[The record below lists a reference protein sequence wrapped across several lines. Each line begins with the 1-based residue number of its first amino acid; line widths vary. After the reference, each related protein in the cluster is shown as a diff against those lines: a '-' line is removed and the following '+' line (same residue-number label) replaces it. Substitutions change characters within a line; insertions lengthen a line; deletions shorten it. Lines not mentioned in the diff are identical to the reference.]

1 MIGYTWFKTPDSNC
15 FHCVEQHKGSIKE
28 LYSFEQLASEE
39 GFVIAPFSP
48 TTNCPIVVLHP
59 DECSTHSFPT
69 LESCELYLHQ
79 PQNEHQRKAYA
90 EVFRKFHTALLKQQF
105 SKLVLSRTEEYPL
118 HITEEQAKQLFLHAC
133 ARYPHLFVALINTP
147 KTGLWLMATPETLI
161 EQTEEGWQ
169 TMALAGTQKIEK
181 EWFSSLKTGESPHDL
196 AVVWQEKEQKEQQIV
211 TDYIVDCLKKVDAK
225 ISISKPHTV
234 FSAELAHLRT
244 DISFHLT
251 NKTQLGKLLNSLHPT
266 PAVCC
271 LPQQEAK
278 EFILKNEGYHR
289 KYYSGFVGMMN
300 VNNFKTHLFVTL
312 RCLNIA
318 QEHITFYAGGGL
330 LAASKEENEW
340 QETENKL
347 RTMKDL
353 FVEQ

>member
-15 FHCVEQHKGSIKE
+15 FHCVEQHNGSIRE
-28 LYSFEQLASEE
+28 LYSFDQLAGEE

-59 DECSTHSFPT
+59 DECSTHSIPT
-69 LESCELYLHQ
+69 LEKCELYLNQ
-79 PQNEHQRKAYA
+79 PNNPPQRKAYS
-90 EVFRKFHTALLKQQF
+90 EVFGKFHAALLNQQF
-105 SKLVLSRTEEYPL
+105 SKLVLSRTEEHTL
-118 HITEEQAKQLFLHAC
+118 HITEDQAKQLFLHAC
-133 ARYPHLFVALINTP
+133 AKYPHLFVALINTP
-147 KTGLWLMATPETLI
+147 TTGIWLMATPETLI
-161 EQTEEGWQ
+161 EQTEEGWK
-169 TMALAGTQKIEK
+169 TMALAGTQRIEK
-181 EWFSSLKTGESPHDL
+181 KCFCSVNTGDSPQNL

-211 TDYIVDCLKKVDAK
+211 TDYIVECLKKVDTK
-225 ISISKPHTV
+225 ISVSKPHTV

-266 PAVCC
+266 PAVCG

>member
-15 FHCVEQHKGSIKE
+15 FHCVEQHNGSIRE
-28 LYSFEQLASEE
+28 LYSFDQLAGEE
-39 GFVIAPFSP
+39 GFVIAPFST

-59 DECSTHSFPT
+59 DECSTHSIPT
-69 LESCELYLHQ
+69 LEKCELYLNQ
-79 PQNEHQRKAYA
+79 PNNPHQRKAYS
-90 EVFRKFHTALLKQQF
+90 EVFGKFHAALLNQQF
-105 SKLVLSRTEEYPL
+105 SKLVLSRTEEHTL
-118 HITEEQAKQLFLHAC
+118 HITEDQAKQLFLHAC
-133 ARYPHLFVALINTP
+133 AKYPYLFVALINTP
-147 KTGLWLMATPETLI
+147 TTGIWLMATPETLI
-161 EQTEEGWQ
+161 EQTEEGWK

-181 EWFSSLKTGESPHDL
+181 KCFCSVNTGESSQNL
-196 AVVWQEKEQKEQQIV
+196 AVVWQDKEQKEQQIV
-211 TDYIVDCLKKVDAK
+211 TDYIVECLKKVDTK
-225 ISISKPHTV
+225 ISVSKPHTV

-266 PAVCC
+266 PAVCG

-300 VNNFKTHLFVTL
+300 VNNFKTHFFVTL

-353 FVEQ
+353 FIEQ